1 MHATDPSASRLAM
14 AAHGVRFK
22 VLAQVFPV
30 LRHEAI
36 APLSNAT
43 LAAAMLRQAPEG
55 ADAEA
60 RQRRCERLAGDLN
73 QMLEDSVGVI
83 RGLDQWLDDDGAS
96 LPAATLLRQCR
107 KLLFSQLMWSGR
119 KVIWPDDPA
128 PIELPVFTTR
138 YLVMAWLLCLL
149 PWLPEGAELELD
161 ASNPA
166 VWQARFAAPIQ
177 APATPALFEPHDIEC
192 LASASGW
199 RLERQPQCWS
209 LHLPSAPGKESA

>member
-1 MHATDPSASRLAM
+1 MQAADPSAPRPAM

-22 VLAQVFPV
+22 VLAQIFPV

-60 RQRRCERLAGDLN
+60 RQLRCQRLAGDLN

-83 RGLDQWLDDDGAS
+83 RGLDQWLDDNGAS

-119 KVIWPDDPA
+119 KVNWPDDFA
-128 PIELPVFTTR
+128 PIELPAFTTR

-161 ASNPA
+161 ASDPA
-166 VWQARFAAPIQ
+166 VWQARSSAPIRP
-177 APATPALFEPHDIEC
+177 PATPALFEPHDIEC
-192 LASASGW
+192 LASVSGW
-199 RLERQPQCWS
+199 RLERQLQCWS
-209 LHLPSAPGKESA
+209 LHLPSAPGKEPA